1 MAVRSD
7 NLDDFIKQ
15 FAKMDK
21 AVGLEVIRESRKKMR
36 AVMRS
41 LKPLAKRSSPKDTGQ
56 LAKSIKVQSR
66 SRRGV
71 STAKLVWMVPYAGPL
86 NFKKGQSAEKYA
98 TDLWD
103 QEVDRLDSIGAN
115 LVKETFKEVL
125 EKHGVKVK
133 NT

>member
-1 MAVRSD
+1 
-7 NLDDFIKQ
+7 
-15 FAKMDK
+15 
-21 AVGLEVIRESRKKMR
+21 
-36 AVMRS
+36 
-41 LKPLAKRSSPKDTGQ
+41 
-56 LAKSIKVQSR
+56 
-66 SRRGV
+66 
-71 STAKLVWMVPYAGPL
+71 MVPYAGPL